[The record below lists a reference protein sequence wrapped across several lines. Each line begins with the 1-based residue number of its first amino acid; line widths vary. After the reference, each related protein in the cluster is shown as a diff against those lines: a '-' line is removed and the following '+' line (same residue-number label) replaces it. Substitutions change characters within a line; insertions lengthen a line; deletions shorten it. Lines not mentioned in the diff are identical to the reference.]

1 MNTNIRWLGMSGGS
15 PFVPRKQSVR
25 LGQFLLV
32 LSFFLPYLFAN
43 PGEESFYTFMMYAPI
58 WVLQLRS
65 GILYGGPSPMAL
77 LMFQFWIPYA
87 LIGYQAYRYAK
98 GRISSEKSYLL
109 SIILLTVIAI
119 ILTLPLSFIPT
130 GSTTIGD
137 IYTAH
142 YTIAIPLPIITVLAL
157 LSVRLLAPTKVEVP
171 WTEEA
176 EISDTV
182 PDEESVWTD

>member
-1 MNTNIRWLGMSGGS
+1 MSGGS

-65 GILYGGPSPMAL
+65 GILYGGPSSMGL

-98 GRISSEKSYLL
+98 GRLSSEKSYFL
-109 SIILLTVIAI
+109 SIILLTIVAI
-119 ILTLPLSFIPT
+119 LLTVPLSLIPT
-130 GSTTIGD
+130 GSTTTGD
-137 IYTAH
+137 IHTDF
-142 YTIAIPLPIITVLAL
+142 YTIAIPLPIITVMTL
-157 LSVRLLAPTKVEVP
+157 LSVRLLAPTKVEAP
-171 WTEEA
+171 WTEESEEA
-176 EISDTV
+176 ESESS
-182 PDEESVWTD
+182 EESVWTD